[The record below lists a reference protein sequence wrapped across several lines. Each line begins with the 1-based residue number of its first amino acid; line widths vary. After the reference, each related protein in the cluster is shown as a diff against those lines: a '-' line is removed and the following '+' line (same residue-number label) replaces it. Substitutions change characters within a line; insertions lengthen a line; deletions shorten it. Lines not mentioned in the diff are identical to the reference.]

1 VNLTD
6 IREAV
11 AQRLSTVPGVRPI
24 AYPADSIPTG
34 SATVVT
40 VQPDSGWVDYHEAFA
55 KGLGITRLQL
65 TAWVQASDMRAAM
78 GRLDALASSGSGCDS
93 SLADALMDRD
103 RTLGGVC
110 HDLVVDNVSGPRS
123 ELLADGARYLC
134 ADWSVRIYAGR
145 Q

>member
-1 VNLTD
+1 MKLAD

-11 AQRLSTVPGVRPI
+11 AERLGSVPGVRPI

-34 SATVVT
+34 AATVVT
-40 VQPDSGWVDYHEAFA
+40 VEPESTWVDYHQAFA
-55 KGLGITRLQL
+55 KGLAVVRLQL

-78 GRLDALASSGSGCDS
+78 GRLDALASSGTGCDQ

-110 HDLVVDNVSGPRS
+110 HDVIVDSVSAPRA
-123 ELLADGARYLC
+123 ETLADGARYLC
-134 ADWSVRIYAGR
+134 SDWSVRIYAGR